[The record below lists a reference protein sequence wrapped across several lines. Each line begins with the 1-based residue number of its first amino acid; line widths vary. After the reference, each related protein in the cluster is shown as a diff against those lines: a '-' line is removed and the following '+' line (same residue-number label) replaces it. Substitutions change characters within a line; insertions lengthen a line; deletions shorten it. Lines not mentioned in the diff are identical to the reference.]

1 MVSDIRYLKLCLFEA
16 IMISFIVIV
25 RRYHALEVSQYHCL
39 CYLVSPSLLS
49 FPMSLLVWKIAP
61 ALVAGN
67 CVIVK
72 PSPFAPLCAMKIV
85 ELAQQVLPPGVLSVL
100 SGDDEL

>member
-1 MVSDIRYLKLCLFEA
+1 M
-16 IMISFIVIV
+16 
-25 RRYHALEVSQYHCL
+25 
-39 CYLVSPSLLS
+39 
-49 FPMSLLVWKIAP
+49 VWKLAP

-72 PSPFAPLCAMKIV
+72 PSPFAPLCAIKFV
-85 ELAQQVLPPGVLSVL
+85 ELAQQVLPPGVLSIL